1 MTDGEC
7 YYCIGEVAEWS
18 NAAVLKTVA
27 SQGALGSN
35 PSLSVFYMGQVRKIG
50 NTYYVEFYA
59 RGLLYSQIAGPD
71 RAVAQKLLEDIEAK
85 IAGGES
91 LTIVRDIDLPV
102 FLEQFLNDAA
112 RQYPPKTLKRLRL
125 TASHFSAFSQ
135 KSHPQLTKLSQ
146 VTPAVIE
153 SYKACLAQGRDVNPK
168 KVNLTLL
175 LLREILEYGIKTGFI
190 NDNPTVHVHLLP
202 MPAVPRVLTARGRM
216 VKDLLSK
223 GVLLGRIS
231 ILLKMPDIARL
242 MYYAN
247 LIPLSREDMYN

>member
-1 MTDGEC
+1 M
-7 YYCIGEVAEWS
+7 AEWS

-27 SQGALGSN
+27 SQGAVSSN
-35 PSLSVFYMGQVRKIG
+35 LTLSVFYFTFYMGQVRKIG
-50 NTYYVEFYA
+50 NTYYIEFYA

-71 RAVAQKLLEDIEAK
+71 LAAAKKLLEDIEAK
-85 IAGGES
+85 IAGGEA

-102 FLEQFLNDAA
+102 FLEQFLNDVVS
-112 RQYPPKTLKRLRL
+112 QYPSKTLERLRL
-125 TASHFSAFSQ
+125 TTSHFSAFFKQ
-135 KSHPQLTKLSQ
+135 THPHLAKLSQ

-153 SYKACLAQGRDVNPK
+153 SYKAYLIQGRDVNPK

-190 NDNPTVHVHLLP
+190 NDNPTVHVRLLP
-202 MPAVPRVLTARGRM
+202 VPAVSRVLTARGKM
-216 VKDLLSK
+216 VRDLLGK
-223 GVLLGRIS
+223 GGLLGRIS
-231 ILLKMPDIARL
+231 ILLKISDIARL